1 MIKSYKIRLLPTPEQ
16 EQLLWKHAGAARFI
30 WNWAL
35 DYQQRWYELGERH
48 LSAYD
53 MIYNLPK
60 IKKLEEYAWL
70 KEVSNS
76 MLVTIMLDLEKTYQG
91 FFKRGNGFPK
101 FKTKKRSIPKFPI
114 CPSRF
119 YIRDCTA
126 QIQKLGKVKFQTN
139 YTIPEKTKYVN
150 PRIKYVNG
158 KWMLSFGIECE
169 TQAREL
175 TDKTIGVDLG
185 IKKLAVASH
194 GDECI
199 EFNNIN
205 KSKRVRNLEH
215 KLKHLQRNLSRK
227 YRTNGN
233 YEKTNAVVKLD
244 AQIAEIYYK
253 LSNIRKN
260 YIHQTTHKLVE
271 LLPKKV
277 VMEDLNIAGMMK
289 NRHLS
294 KAIANQCLFEF
305 IRQMRYKCEW
315 NGIEFVQAD
324 RFFPSSKTCSE
335 CGVIKK
341 DLKLKDR
348 TYVCNECFL
357 EIDRDYNA
365 AINLARYTDKLETAV
380 A

>member
-1 MIKSYKIRLLPTPEQ
+1 MIRSYKIRLLPTPEQ

-35 DYQQRWYELGERH
+35 DYQQHWYELGERH

-53 MIYNLPK
+53 MIRNLTELK
-60 IKKLEEYAWL
+60 RKEEFSWL
-70 KEVSNS
+70 KEVSAS
-76 MLVTIMLDLEKTYQG
+76 MLQTIMLDLEQTYQG
-91 FFKRGNGFPK
+91 FFKRGNGYPK
-101 FKTKKRSIPKFPI
+101 FKTKKRSSPKFPI
-114 CPSRF
+114 CSNRF
-119 YIRDCTA
+119 YIMEGVA

-139 YTIPEKTKYVN
+139 YTIPETTKYIN

-158 KWMLSFGIECE
+158 KWLLAFGIECE
-169 TQAREL
+169 IQAHEL
-175 TDKTIGVDLG
+175 TDKTMGVDLG
-185 IKKLAVASH
+185 IKKLAVVSH

-215 KLKHLQRNLSRK
+215 KLKHLQRNVSRK

-233 YEKTNAVVKLD
+233 YKKTNAIVKLET
-244 AQIAEIYYK
+244 QIAEIYRK

-260 YIHQTTHKLVE
+260 YIHQTTHTLVE
-271 LLPKKV
+271 LLPKRV
-277 VMEDLNIAGMMK
+277 VMEDLNVAGMMK

-294 KAIANQCLFEF
+294 KAIANQCLSEF

-324 RFFPSSKTCSE
+324 RFYPSSKACSE
-335 CGVIKK
+335 CGAIKK

-348 TYVCNECFL
+348 IYVCNECGL

-365 AINLARYTDKLETAV
+365 AINLARYTDKLKMAV